1 MSPIQRFSSPGDL
14 PTPLRN
20 AVVAIGNFDGVHL
33 GHQTVLKRA
42 LEIAKAEN
50 RPALVLTFEPHPR
63 SVFAPHNP
71 VFRLTPAA
79 MKAKL
84 LAALGFSG
92 VLEQEF
98 SKAYASQ
105 SPETFV
111 ADFLCHQLGVA
122 HVVTGFDF
130 HFGKAREGGP
140 AYLIDAG
147 ERLGFQVTLVDAYR
161 NDKAEVISSSR
172 VRQCLVDGEL
182 EFAAEMLGYRYQV
195 DGTIIK
201 GKQLGRTLGYPTAN
215 MRLTDDT
222 PLRHG
227 IYAVKFKRSNGD
239 VLDGVASFGKRPTVD
254 EDGAPL
260 LETFVF
266 DFAADLYDEHC
277 TVSLFAF
284 LRGEEKFNG
293 LDALVTQ
300 MDLDSAKARDILAGA
315 KPHSPIDAV
324 LNFGGTA

>member
-1 MSPIQRFSSPGDL
+1 MPIIQRFSTAEEL
-14 PTPLRN
+14 PDHLRQ

-42 LEIAKAEN
+42 LDIAREEN

-79 MKAKL
+79 TKAKL
-84 LAALGFSG
+84 LAVLGFSG

-98 SKAYASQ
+98 SKTYASQ

-111 ADFLCHQLGVA
+111 AEFLCDQLGVA

-147 ERLGFQVTLVDAYR
+147 ERLGFAVTLIDAYR
-161 NDKAEVISSSR
+161 NENAEVISSSR
-172 VRQCLVDGEL
+172 IRQCLVEGDL
-182 EFAAEMLGYRYQV
+182 AFAANMLGYRYQV
-195 DGTIIK
+195 DGPIIK

-215 MRLTDDT
+215 MRLADDT
-222 PLRHG
+222 PLRYG
-227 IYAVKFKRSNGD
+227 IYAIKFKRPNGD
-239 VLDGVASFGKRPTVD
+239 ILDGVASFGKRPTVD

-260 LETFVF
+260 LESFLF
-266 DFAADLYDEHC
+266 DFMGDLYDEHC

-293 LDALVTQ
+293 LDALVAQ
-300 MDLDSAKARDILAGA
+300 MDLDSQQAKEILARA
-315 KPHSPIDAV
+315 TPHSAIDAA
-324 LNFGGTA
+324 LNFGGKT